1 MTKNGRR
8 TLFLLVATAAN
19 MLLTVIIIVALVILW
34 SLLSSWLKISQ
45 NAFIPATLVAFIA
58 AVILSGFIYSRV
70 LKALRK
76 RPDLEERFGLL
87 K

>member
-8 TLFLLVATAAN
+8 ALFLLVATLAN
-19 MLLTVIIIVALVILW
+19 MLATILILVIVYVG
-34 SLLSSWLKISQ
+34 LSALFMALKIS
-45 NAFIPATLVAFIA
+45 AGAIIMIIA
-58 AVILSGFIYSRV
+58 LLAGVILSGFLYSKV